1 MKITILAIGKTD
13 DSCIEKLTEKYL
25 NRLKSY
31 ILIDFVIIPDLK
43 NTKNISLEEQKNKEG
58 KLLLKKITK
67 ADYIVLLDEKGKEFT
82 SKQLASYLQK
92 RMNTGIKNL
101 VFIIGGP
108 YGFSPE
114 IYQRADQKIALSKMT
129 FSHQLIRL
137 IFAEQIYRAFSILN
151 NHPYHH
157 E

>member
-1 MKITILAIGKTD
+1 MKITLIYIGKTD
-13 DSCIEKLTEKYL
+13 EKCMDILTEKYI
-25 NRLKSY
+25 NRLKAFIS
-31 ILIDFVIIPDLK
+31 LNQIIITDIK
-43 NTKNISLEEQKNKEG
+43 NVKNISKNEQKNREGG
-58 KLLLKKITK
+58 KLLEKIKKT
-67 ADYIVLLDEKGKEFT
+67 DYVVLLDEKGKEFT
-82 SKQLASYLQK
+82 SVEFAGYLQK

-108 YGFSPE
+108 YGFSE
-114 IYQRADQKIALSKMT
+114 SVYKRANQQLALSKMT

-137 IFAEQIYRAFSILN
+137 IFAEQLYRAFTILN